1 MISEKLKKTLI
12 RALTLVA
19 VLSMVFTAV
28 ACDKNEDEKPDRYGE
43 GTSDVEIANFDYGFI
58 EEENYNDRETT
69 VADTKRSTELKV
81 DTVYYCLMEFDV
93 IARNLNDGT
102 SLMNVLV
109 KFDNLGVANG
119 TTEEA
124 GTGNMTEMTFTD
136 AGTGTDSKVSTLAY
150 KIPSDPDK
158 SKKIKI
164 LVRMLPVS
172 IGNSHISVSFEP
184 KEFGEFKILGDDGVT
199 KNLEVVRV
207 QLEAPVIEVDRESLK
222 VKWNHVK
229 HADYYLIFF
238 GETEIKFTNFDAQYT
253 AIGTR
258 LEFDLSQFASIVDY
272 YVGTVK
278 IQACSN
284 SSNFMK
290 STHSNYE
297 ADVNI

>member
-12 RALTLVA
+12 RVLTLAV
-19 VLSMVFTAV
+19 VLSTVFAAV
-28 ACDKNEDEKPDRYGE
+28 GCDKDDEDIPERFGE
-43 GTSDVEIANFDYGFI
+43 GTSDVEIAHFDYGFI
-58 EEENYNDRETT
+58 EEENYKDRETT
-69 VADTKRSTELKV
+69 VADTTKNQKLKV

-136 AGTGTDSKVSTLAY
+136 AGTGTDSKISTLAY

-172 IGNSHISVSFEP
+172 IGESHISVSFEP
-184 KEFGEFKILGDDGVT
+184 KEFGEFKVLGDDGVT
-199 KNLEVVRV
+199 KNLTVERV
-207 QLEAPVIEVDRESLK
+207 KIEAPVIEVDRESLK
-222 VKWNHVK
+222 VKWKHVK
-229 HADYYLIFF
+229 HADYYVIYF
-238 GETEIKFTNFDAQYT
+238 GEKSIKLTDFDAQYT
-253 AIGTR
+253 SVGTA

-272 YVGTVK
+272 NVGTVK

-284 SSNFMK
+284 STNFQRSDFSNQE
-290 STHSNYE
+290 TGVY
-297 ADVNI
+297 I

>member
-1 MISEKLKKTLI
+1 
-12 RALTLVA
+12 
-19 VLSMVFTAV
+19 MVFTGV
-28 ACDKNEDEKPDRYGE
+28 SCDKDDSDKPEKYGE

-58 EEENYNDRETT
+58 EEENYKDRETT
-69 VADTKRSTELKV
+69 IADTKRSTNLDV

-93 IARNLNDGT
+93 MARKLNDGT

-136 AGTGTDSKVSTLAY
+136 AGTGTDSKISTLAY

-158 SKKIKI
+158 VKKIRI

-172 IGNSHISVSFEP
+172 IGESHISVSFEP

-199 KNLEVVRV
+199 KNLNVVRV
-207 QLEAPVIEVDRESLK
+207 QIKAPEITVDRTNLK
-222 VKWNHVK
+222 VKWTHVK
-229 HADYYLIFF
+229 HADYYIIFF
-238 GETEIKFTNFDAQYT
+238 EDKSINFSEVDQYT
-253 AIGTR
+253 PVGAE
-258 LEFDLSQFASIVDY
+258 LEFDLSQFIDLGVTY
-272 YVGTVK
+272 GTVK

-290 STHSNYE
+290 SSYSNTE
-297 ADVNI
+297 TDVII